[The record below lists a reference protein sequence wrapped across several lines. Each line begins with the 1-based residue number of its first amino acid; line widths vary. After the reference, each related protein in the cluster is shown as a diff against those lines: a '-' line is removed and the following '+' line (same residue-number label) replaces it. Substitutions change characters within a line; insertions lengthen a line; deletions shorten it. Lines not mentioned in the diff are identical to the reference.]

1 MLFGKLRKI
10 LLIIVVIA
18 LIAFSIKGEKI
29 FPKKV
34 ILPNSFFSFHNF
46 RASSEPDGYINIY
59 GSHTVG
65 QEAVMNFPSLCRLG
79 FLIRKDKITDKNLI
93 LHVRRSIQDK
103 KDMLVLRAKKS
114 DLFDNYY
121 PFLLPEIITGPRTSV
136 FYFQFKP
143 LTYPDKNKI
152 YFWLESPDSTAED
165 GIKIAYYK
173 NKYWRGYVG
182 GPSYLDGAVWDK
194 YLAFHTYHCW
204 NGDFSGIFKD
214 IKDKIIKDI
223 GFFVFYLAL
232 CLSIIIAIFIVGFQ
246 EKHLR

>member
-173 NKYWRGYVG
+173 NKYWRGLFA
-182 GPSYLDGAVWDK
+182 YLIYK
-194 YLAFHTYHCW
+194 K
-204 NGDFSGIFKD
+204 IFFPDVFLLWMRPAIREAK
-214 IKDKIIKDI
+214 KIIKKQKHI
-223 GFFVFYLAL
+223 I
-232 CLSIIIAIFIVGFQ
+232 SI
-246 EKHLR
+246 LRTRCRRVSVVNKNRCAGCGD